1 MKQLKI
7 FTRPERLTWKGALA
21 SVGALALTCSGGAL
35 AWQANGWSVYK
46 YAPGIEQT
54 VTVTSASDDLI
65 CPASAENN
73 LQAPAYTQPVGYTL
87 SVGDIK
93 RAGGSQAY
101 VKDGVVSSYDISGAT
116 IKLDQ
121 SASRTKVGGAM
132 VAYSDSGDLRSL
144 TAGGCIQSSVTSWIV
159 GGATI
164 VGSSSTLYV
173 ANPGNTTV
181 NVKVTAWGASGEI
194 SLPSDGQLSIAPG
207 KATQLALENSAD
219 ADPQLA
225 LRVQAEGGRV
235 AAWVASQKL
244 DGESAAGS
252 DIITSTSST
261 GTSLT
266 IGALSIDKAA
276 SQITPQAAAAD
287 GAATSSPT
295 PSATASTTATPSAK
309 ATAKASAK
317 ASSAAKAGATPSAK
331 ASAKASAKPS
341 ATPSAKTTAKASAKP
356 SASAATSPSPTAAA
370 ATPSATASAESLDL
384 SGSLNEPRLRVL
396 NPGTKTAHVKVTLL
410 GKSGPVQFAPA
421 SGLNVKAGQVAD
433 LPLGGLSQGTY
444 GVKIDSD
451 QPVSAAALSTSQGSE
466 YPELSGQHIHDFT
479 WSQAQ
484 TGQGGVAMLP
494 RQDVTSQLLLTNPSA
509 KSKQV
514 TLSAIGSNWTSTL
527 TLPALSTQVAQ
538 VPESVQA
545 VSVSGAVPAT
555 LVSRETSGDQAG
567 TLISVIDRIEVTE
580 ATAQRRIR
588 L

>member
-1 MKQLKI
+1 MKQLKV
-7 FTRPERLTWKGALA
+7 FTRPERLTWKGALS

-46 YAPGIEQT
+46 YASGIEQT

-93 RAGGSQAY
+93 RAGGSQASI
-101 VKDGVVSSYDISGAT
+101 KDGVVSSYDISGAT

-144 TAGGCIQSSVTSWIV
+144 TAGGCVQSSVTSWIV

-235 AAWVASQKL
+235 AAWLASQKL

-252 DIITSTSST
+252 DIITSTASA

-287 GAATSSPT
+287 ATATPSPS
-295 PSATASTTATPSAK
+295 PSATTSATATPSAK

-317 ASSAAKAGATPSAK
+317 ASGKASAAPSAK
-331 ASAKASAKPS
+331 A
-341 ATPSAKTTAKASAKP
+341 TAK
-356 SASAATSPSPTAAA
+356 
-370 ATPSATASAESLDL
+370 ATPSATAKPSAAASTAAATPSPTPSASADSLDL
-384 SGSLNEPRLRVL
+384 SGALNEPRLRVL
-396 NPGTKTAHVKVTLL
+396 NPGDKTAHVKVTLL

-421 SGLNVKAGQVAD
+421 SALNVKAGQVAD
-433 LPLGGLSQGTY
+433 LPLGGLTQGTY

-509 KSKQV
+509 QPKQV

-538 VPESVQA
+538 VPDSVQA

>member
-21 SVGALALTCSGGAL
+21 SAGALVLTCSGGAL

-46 YAPGIEQT
+46 YASGIEQT

-93 RAGGSQAY
+93 RAGGSQASI
-101 VKDGVVSSYDISGAT
+101 KDGVVSSYDISGAT

-252 DIITSTSST
+252 DIITSTASA

-276 SQITPQAAAAD
+276 SEITPQAAAD
-287 GAATSSPT
+287 ATATPS
-295 PSATASTTATPSAK
+295 PSATTSATATPSAK

-317 ASSAAKAGATPSAK
+317 ASGKASAAPSAK
-331 ASAKASAKPS
+331 A
-341 ATPSAKTTAKASAKP
+341 TAK
-356 SASAATSPSPTAAA
+356 
-370 ATPSATASAESLDL
+370 ATPSATAKPSAAASTAAATPSPTPSASADSLDL
-384 SGSLNEPRLRVL
+384 SGALNEPRLRVL
-396 NPGTKTAHVKVTLL
+396 NPGDKTAHVKVTLL

-509 KSKQV
+509 QPKQV
-514 TLSAIGSNWTSTL
+514 TLSTIGSNWTSTL

>member
-46 YAPGIEQT
+46 YASGIEQT

-93 RAGGSQAY
+93 RAGGSQASI
-101 VKDGVVSSYDISGAT
+101 KDGVVSSYDISGAT

-144 TAGGCIQSSVTSWIV
+144 TAGGCVQSSVTSWIV

-252 DIITSTSST
+252 DIITSTASA

-276 SQITPQAAAAD
+276 SEITPQAAAAD
-287 GAATSSPT
+287 AAATPSPT
-295 PSATASTTATPSAK
+295 PSATANATATPSAK
-309 ATAKASAK
+309 ATVKASAK
-317 ASSAAKAGATPSAK
+317 ASGAAKAGAAPSAK
-331 ASAKASAKPS
+331 ASAKATPSATAKPS
-341 ATPSAKTTAKASAKP
+341 ATATTAV
-356 SASAATSPSPTAAA
+356 ATPSPTA
-370 ATPSATASAESLDL
+370 SADSLDL
-384 SGSLNEPRLRVL
+384 SGALNEPRLRVL
-396 NPGTKTAHVKVTLL
+396 NPGDKTAHVKVTLL

-421 SGLNVKAGQVAD
+421 SALNVKAGQVAD

-538 VPESVQA
+538 VPDSVQA

>member
-21 SVGALALTCSGGAL
+21 SAGALVLTCSGGAL

-46 YAPGIEQT
+46 YASGIEQT

-93 RAGGSQAY
+93 RSGGSQASI
-101 VKDGVVSSYDISGAT
+101 KDGVVSSYDISGAT

-144 TAGGCIQSSVTSWIV
+144 TAGGCVQSSVTSWIV

-252 DIITSTSST
+252 DIITSTASA

-276 SQITPQAAAAD
+276 SEITPQAAAAD
-287 GAATSSPT
+287 AAATPSPT
-295 PSATASTTATPSAK
+295 PSATTSATATPSAK

-317 ASSAAKAGATPSAK
+317 ASGAAKAGATPSAK
-331 ASAKASAKPS
+331 ASAKASAKTSGAAKAGAAPS
-341 ATPSAKTTAKASAKP
+341 AAAS
-356 SASAATSPSPTAAA
+356 TAA
-370 ATPSATASAESLDL
+370 ATPSPSASADSLDL
-384 SGSLNEPRLRVL
+384 SGALNEPRLRVL
-396 NPGTKTAHVKVTLL
+396 NPGDKTAHVKVTLL

>member
-93 RAGGSQAY
+93 RAGGSQASI
-101 VKDGVVSSYDISGAT
+101 KDGVVSSYDISGAT

-121 SASRTKVGGAM
+121 SASRTKAGGAM

-144 TAGGCIQSSVTSWIV
+144 TAGGCVQSSVTSWIV

-276 SQITPQAAAAD
+276 SEITPQAAAAD
-287 GAATSSPT
+287 ATATPSPS
-295 PSATASTTATPSAK
+295 PSATTSATATPSAK

-317 ASSAAKAGATPSAK
+317 ASGKASAAPSAK
-331 ASAKASAKPS
+331 A
-341 ATPSAKTTAKASAKP
+341 TAK
-356 SASAATSPSPTAAA
+356 
-370 ATPSATASAESLDL
+370 ATPSATAKPSAAASTAAATPSPTPSASADSLDL
-384 SGSLNEPRLRVL
+384 SGALNEPRLRVL
-396 NPGTKTAHVKVTLL
+396 NPGDKTAHVKVTLL

>member
-93 RAGGSQAY
+93 RAGGSQASI
-101 VKDGVVSSYDISGAT
+101 KDGVVSSYDISGAT

-121 SASRTKVGGAM
+121 SASRTKAGGAM

-144 TAGGCIQSSVTSWIV
+144 TAGGCVQSSVTSWIV

-194 SLPSDGQLSIAPG
+194 SLPSAGQLSIAPG

-252 DIITSTSST
+252 DIITSTASA

-287 GAATSSPT
+287 AAATPS
-295 PSATASTTATPSAK
+295 PSAAASATATPSAK

-317 ASSAAKAGATPSAK
+317 ASSAAKASATPSAK
-331 ASAKASAKPS
+331 ASAKATPS
-341 ATPSAKTTAKASAKP
+341 ATT
-356 SASAATSPSPTAAA
+356 AA
-370 ATPSATASAESLDL
+370 ATPSPSASADSLDL
-384 SGSLNEPRLRVL
+384 SGALNEPRLRVL
-396 NPGTKTAHVKVTLL
+396 NPGDKTAHVKVTLL

-484 TGQGGVAMLP
+484 TGPGGVAMLP

-538 VPESVQA
+538 VPDSVQA

-580 ATAQRRIR
+580 AIAQRRIR

>member
-93 RAGGSQAY
+93 RAGGSQASI
-101 VKDGVVSSYDISGAT
+101 KDGVVSSYDISGAT

-121 SASRTKVGGAM
+121 SASRTKAGGAM

-144 TAGGCIQSSVTSWIV
+144 TAGGCVQSSVTSWIV

-225 LRVQAEGGRV
+225 LRIQAEGGRV

-252 DIITSTSST
+252 DIITSTASA

-276 SQITPQAAAAD
+276 SQITPQAAAAAD
-287 GAATSSPT
+287 AAATPS
-295 PSATASTTATPSAK
+295 PSAAASATATPSAK

-317 ASSAAKAGATPSAK
+317 ASGKASAAPSAK
-331 ASAKASAKPS
+331 A
-341 ATPSAKTTAKASAKP
+341 TAK
-356 SASAATSPSPTAAA
+356 
-370 ATPSATASAESLDL
+370 ATPSATAKPSAAASTAAATPSPSASADSLDL
-384 SGSLNEPRLRVL
+384 SGALNEPRLRVL
-396 NPGTKTAHVKVTLL
+396 NPGDKTAHVKVTLL

-538 VPESVQA
+538 VPDSVQA

>member
-93 RAGGSQAY
+93 RAGGSQASI
-101 VKDGVVSSYDISGAT
+101 KDGVVSSYDISGAT
-116 IKLDQ
+116 IKLDH
-121 SASRTKVGGAM
+121 SASRTKAGGAM

-144 TAGGCIQSSVTSWIV
+144 TAGGCVQSSVTSWIV

-287 GAATSSPT
+287 ATATPSPS
-295 PSATASTTATPSAK
+295 PSATTSATATPSAK

-317 ASSAAKAGATPSAK
+317 ASGKASAAPSAK
-331 ASAKASAKPS
+331 A
-341 ATPSAKTTAKASAKP
+341 TAK
-356 SASAATSPSPTAAA
+356 
-370 ATPSATASAESLDL
+370 ATPSATAKPSAAASTAAATPSPTPSASADSLDL
-384 SGSLNEPRLRVL
+384 SGALNEPRLRVL
-396 NPGTKTAHVKVTLL
+396 NPGDKTAHVKVTLL

>member
-21 SVGALALTCSGGAL
+21 SAGALVLTCSGGAL

-46 YAPGIEQT
+46 YASGIEQT

-93 RAGGSQAY
+93 RAGGSQASI
-101 VKDGVVSSYDISGAT
+101 KDGVVSSYDISGAT

-252 DIITSTSST
+252 DIITSTASA

-276 SQITPQAAAAD
+276 SEITPQAAAAAAD
-287 GAATSSPT
+287 AAATPSPT
-295 PSATASTTATPSAK
+295 PSATTSATATPSAK

-317 ASSAAKAGATPSAK
+317 ASSAAKASATPSAK
-331 ASAKASAKPS
+331 ASAKASAKTSGAAKAGAAPS
-341 ATPSAKTTAKASAKP
+341 AAAS
-356 SASAATSPSPTAAA
+356 TAA
-370 ATPSATASAESLDL
+370 ATPSPTPTASADSLDL
-384 SGSLNEPRLRVL
+384 SGALNEPRLRVL
-396 NPGTKTAHVKVTLL
+396 NPGDKTAHVKVTLL

-421 SGLNVKAGQVAD
+421 SALNVKAGQVAD
-433 LPLGGLSQGTY
+433 LPLGGLTQGTY

-509 KSKQV
+509 QPKQV

-538 VPESVQA
+538 VPDSVQA

>member
-46 YAPGIEQT
+46 YASGIEQT

-93 RAGGSQAY
+93 RAGGSQASI
-101 VKDGVVSSYDISGAT
+101 KDGVVSSYDISGAT

-121 SASRTKVGGAM
+121 SASRTKAGGAM

-144 TAGGCIQSSVTSWIV
+144 TAGGCVQSSVTSWIV

-252 DIITSTSST
+252 DIITSTASA

-287 GAATSSPT
+287 GAATPSPSPT
-295 PSATASTTATPSAK
+295 AAASTTATPSAK

-317 ASSAAKAGATPSAK
+317 ASGAAKASVTPSAK
-331 ASAKASAKPS
+331 ASAKATPS
-341 ATPSAKTTAKASAKP
+341 ATATATTA
-356 SASAATSPSPTAAA
+356 AATPSPSPTAAA
-370 ATPSATASAESLDL
+370 ATPNPTASAESLDL

-410 GKSGPVQFAPA
+410 GKSGPVEFAPA
-421 SGLNVKAGQVAD
+421 SALNVKAGQVAD
-433 LPLGGLSQGTY
+433 LPLGGLAQGTY

-509 KSKQV
+509 QPKQV

-545 VSVSGAVPAT
+545 VSVSGAVAAT

-567 TLISVIDRIEVTE
+567 TLISVIDCIEVTE

>member
-21 SVGALALTCSGGAL
+21 SVGALALTCAGGAL

-93 RAGGSQAY
+93 RAGGSQASI
-101 VKDGVVSSYDISGAT
+101 KDGVVSSYDISGAT

-121 SASRTKVGGAM
+121 SASRTKAGGAM

-144 TAGGCIQSSVTSWIV
+144 TAGGCVQSSVTSWIV

-252 DIITSTSST
+252 DIITSTASA

-276 SQITPQAAAAD
+276 SEITPQAAAAD
-287 GAATSSPT
+287 AAATPSPT
-295 PSATASTTATPSAK
+295 PSATTSATATPSAK

-317 ASSAAKAGATPSAK
+317 ASGAAKAGATPSAK
-331 ASAKASAKPS
+331 ASAKASAKTSGAAKAGAAPS
-341 ATPSAKTTAKASAKP
+341 AAAS
-356 SASAATSPSPTAAA
+356 TAA
-370 ATPSATASAESLDL
+370 ATPSPTPTASADSLDL
-384 SGSLNEPRLRVL
+384 SGALNEPRLRVL
-396 NPGTKTAHVKVTLL
+396 NPGDKTAHVKVTLL

-421 SGLNVKAGQVAD
+421 SALNVKAGQVAD
-433 LPLGGLSQGTY
+433 LPLGGLTQGTY

-509 KSKQV
+509 QPKQV

-538 VPESVQA
+538 VPDSVQA

-567 TLISVIDRIEVTE
+567 TLISVVDRIEVTE

>member
-21 SVGALALTCSGGAL
+21 SAGALVLTCSGGAL

-46 YAPGIEQT
+46 YASGIEQT

-93 RAGGSQAY
+93 RSGGSQASI
-101 VKDGVVSSYDISGAT
+101 KDGVVSSYDISGAT

-144 TAGGCIQSSVTSWIV
+144 TAGGCVQSSVTSWIV

-252 DIITSTSST
+252 DIITSTASA

-276 SQITPQAAAAD
+276 SEITPQAAAAD
-287 GAATSSPT
+287 AAATPSPT
-295 PSATASTTATPSAK
+295 PSATTSATATPSAK

-317 ASSAAKAGATPSAK
+317 ASGAAKAGATPSAK
-331 ASAKASAKPS
+331 ASAKASAKTSGAAKAGAAPS
-341 ATPSAKTTAKASAKP
+341 AAAS
-356 SASAATSPSPTAAA
+356 TAA
-370 ATPSATASAESLDL
+370 ATPSPTPTASADSLDL
-384 SGSLNEPRLRVL
+384 SGALNEPRLRVL
-396 NPGTKTAHVKVTLL
+396 NPGDKTAHVKVTLL

-421 SGLNVKAGQVAD
+421 SALNVKAGQVAD
-433 LPLGGLSQGTY
+433 LPLGGLTQGTY

-509 KSKQV
+509 QPKQV

-538 VPESVQA
+538 VPDSVQA

>member
-7 FTRPERLTWKGALA
+7 FTRPEHLTWKGALA
-21 SVGALALTCSGGAL
+21 SVGAIALTCSGGAL

-93 RAGGSQAY
+93 RAGGSQASI
-101 VKDGVVSSYDISGAT
+101 KDGVVSSYDISGAT

-144 TAGGCIQSSVTSWIV
+144 TAGGCVQSSVTSWIV

-252 DIITSTSST
+252 DIITSTASA

-287 GAATSSPT
+287 AAATPSPT
-295 PSATASTTATPSAK
+295 PSAAASAKATPSAK

-317 ASSAAKAGATPSAK
+317 ASSAAKASAAPSAK
-331 ASAKASAKPS
+331 ASAKATAKPS
-341 ATPSAKTTAKASAKP
+341 ATATTSATA
-356 SASAATSPSPTAAA
+356 TAAA
-370 ATPSATASAESLDL
+370 ATPSPTPSASADSLDL
-384 SGSLNEPRLRVL
+384 SGALNEPRLRVL
-396 NPGTKTAHVKVTLL
+396 NPGDKTAHVKVTLL
-410 GKSGPVQFAPA
+410 GKSGPVKFAPA

-433 LPLGGLSQGTY
+433 LPLGGLAQGTY

-509 KSKQV
+509 QPKQV

>member
-93 RAGGSQAY
+93 RAGGSQASI
-101 VKDGVVSSYDISGAT
+101 KDGVVSSYDISGAA

-144 TAGGCIQSSVTSWIV
+144 TAGGCVQSSVTSWIV

-287 GAATSSPT
+287 ATATPSPS
-295 PSATASTTATPSAK
+295 PSATTSATATPSAK

-317 ASSAAKAGATPSAK
+317 ASGKASAAPSAK
-331 ASAKASAKPS
+331 A
-341 ATPSAKTTAKASAKP
+341 TAK
-356 SASAATSPSPTAAA
+356 
-370 ATPSATASAESLDL
+370 ATPSATAKPSAAASTAAATPSPTPSASADSLDL
-384 SGSLNEPRLRVL
+384 SGALNEPRLRVL
-396 NPGTKTAHVKVTLL
+396 NPGDKTAHVKVTLL

>member
-93 RAGGSQAY
+93 RAGGSQASI
-101 VKDGVVSSYDISGAT
+101 KNGVVSSYDISGAT

-252 DIITSTSST
+252 DIITSTASA

-276 SQITPQAAAAD
+276 SEITPQAAAAD
-287 GAATSSPT
+287 AAATPSPT
-295 PSATASTTATPSAK
+295 PSATTSATATPSAK

-317 ASSAAKAGATPSAK
+317 ASGAAKAGATPSAK
-331 ASAKASAKPS
+331 ASAKASAKTSGAAKAGAAPS
-341 ATPSAKTTAKASAKP
+341 AAAS
-356 SASAATSPSPTAAA
+356 TAA
-370 ATPSATASAESLDL
+370 ATPSPTPTASADSLDL
-384 SGSLNEPRLRVL
+384 SGALNEPRLRVL
-396 NPGTKTAHVKVTLL
+396 NPGDKTAHVKVTLL

-421 SGLNVKAGQVAD
+421 SALNVKAGQVAD
-433 LPLGGLSQGTY
+433 LPLGGLTQGTY

-509 KSKQV
+509 QPKQV

-538 VPESVQA
+538 VPDSVQA

>member
-1 MKQLKI
+1 MKQLKV

-21 SVGALALTCSGGAL
+21 SVGALALTCAGGAL

-93 RAGGSQAY
+93 RAGGSQAT

-252 DIITSTSST
+252 DIITSTASA

-309 ATAKASAK
+309 ATAKAS
-317 ASSAAKAGATPSAK
+317 SAAKASVTPSAK
-331 ASAKASAKPS
+331 ATAKVSAKPS

-356 SASAATSPSPTAAA
+356 SASAATSPSPTVAA

-410 GKSGPVQFAPA
+410 GKSGPVEFAPA
-421 SGLNVKAGQVAD
+421 SALNVKAGQVAD
-433 LPLGGLSQGTY
+433 LPLGGLAQGTY

-509 KSKQV
+509 QPKQV

-545 VSVSGAVPAT
+545 VSVSGAVAAT

-567 TLISVIDRIEVTE
+567 TLISVIDCIEVTE

>member
-93 RAGGSQAY
+93 RAGGSQASI
-101 VKDGVVSSYDISGAT
+101 KDGVVSSYDISGAT

-121 SASRTKVGGAM
+121 SASRTKAGGAM
-132 VAYSDSGDLRSL
+132 VVYSDSGDLRSL
-144 TAGGCIQSSVTSWIV
+144 TAGGCVQSSVTSWIV

-252 DIITSTSST
+252 DIITSTASA

-287 GAATSSPT
+287 ATATPSPS
-295 PSATASTTATPSAK
+295 PSATTSATATPSAK

-317 ASSAAKAGATPSAK
+317 ASGKASAAPSAK
-331 ASAKASAKPS
+331 A
-341 ATPSAKTTAKASAKP
+341 TAK
-356 SASAATSPSPTAAA
+356 
-370 ATPSATASAESLDL
+370 ATPSATAKPSAAASTAAATPSPTPSASADSLDL
-384 SGSLNEPRLRVL
+384 SGALNEPRLRVL
-396 NPGTKTAHVKVTLL
+396 NPGDKTAHVKVTLL

-433 LPLGGLSQGTY
+433 LPLGGLTQGTY

-509 KSKQV
+509 QPKQV

-538 VPESVQA
+538 VPENVQA

>member
-93 RAGGSQAY
+93 RAGGSQASI
-101 VKDGVVSSYDISGAT
+101 KDGVVSSYDISGAT

-121 SASRTKVGGAM
+121 SASRTKAGGAM

-144 TAGGCIQSSVTSWIV
+144 TAGGCVQSSVTSWIV

-252 DIITSTSST
+252 DIITSTASA

-276 SQITPQAAAAD
+276 SQITPQAAADA
-287 GAATSSPT
+287 AATPS
-295 PSATASTTATPSAK
+295 PSAAASATATPSAK

-317 ASSAAKAGATPSAK
+317 ASSAAKASATPSAK
-331 ASAKASAKPS
+331 ASAKATPSATAKPS
-341 ATPSAKTTAKASAKP
+341 ATATTAV
-356 SASAATSPSPTAAA
+356 ATPSPTA
-370 ATPSATASAESLDL
+370 SADSLDL
-384 SGSLNEPRLRVL
+384 SGALNEPRLRVL
-396 NPGTKTAHVKVTLL
+396 NPGDKTAHVKVTLL

-421 SGLNVKAGQVAD
+421 SGINVKAGQVAD

-509 KSKQV
+509 QPKQV

>member
-1 MKQLKI
+1 M
-7 FTRPERLTWKGALA
+7 
-21 SVGALALTCSGGAL
+21 
-35 AWQANGWSVYK
+35 
-46 YAPGIEQT
+46 
-54 VTVTSASDDLI
+54 
-65 CPASAENN
+65 
-73 LQAPAYTQPVGYTL
+73 
-87 SVGDIK
+87 
-93 RAGGSQAY
+93 
-101 VKDGVVSSYDISGAT
+101 
-116 IKLDQ
+116 
-121 SASRTKVGGAM
+121 
-132 VAYSDSGDLRSL
+132 
-144 TAGGCIQSSVTSWIV
+144 
-159 GGATI
+159 
-164 VGSSSTLYV
+164 
-173 ANPGNTTV
+173 
-181 NVKVTAWGASGEI
+181 
-194 SLPSDGQLSIAPG
+194 
-207 KATQLALENSAD
+207 
-219 ADPQLA
+219 
-225 LRVQAEGGRV
+225 

-287 GAATSSPT
+287 ATATPSPS
-295 PSATASTTATPSAK
+295 PSATTSATATPSAK

-317 ASSAAKAGATPSAK
+317 ASGKASAAPSAK
-331 ASAKASAKPS
+331 A
-341 ATPSAKTTAKASAKP
+341 TAK
-356 SASAATSPSPTAAA
+356 
-370 ATPSATASAESLDL
+370 ATPSATAKPSAAASTAAATPSPTPSASADSLDL
-384 SGSLNEPRLRVL
+384 SGALNEPRLRVL
-396 NPGTKTAHVKVTLL
+396 NPGDKTAHVKVTLL

>member
-46 YAPGIEQT
+46 YASGIEQT

-93 RAGGSQAY
+93 RAGGSQASI
-101 VKDGVVSSYDISGAT
+101 KDGVVSSYDISGAT

-121 SASRTKVGGAM
+121 SASRTKAGGAM

-144 TAGGCIQSSVTSWIV
+144 TAGGCVQSSVTSWIV

-252 DIITSTSST
+252 DIITSTASA

-287 GAATSSPT
+287 AAATPS
-295 PSATASTTATPSAK
+295 PSAAASATATPSAK

-317 ASSAAKAGATPSAK
+317 ASGAAKASATPSAK
-331 ASAKASAKPS
+331 ASAKATAKPS
-341 ATPSAKTTAKASAKP
+341 ATATPSTTA
-356 SASAATSPSPTAAA
+356 TTAA
-370 ATPSATASAESLDL
+370 ATPSPSASADSLDL
-384 SGSLNEPRLRVL
+384 SGALNEPRLRVL
-396 NPGTKTAHVKVTLL
+396 NPGDKTAHVKVTLL

-433 LPLGGLSQGTY
+433 LPLGGLTQGTY

-509 KSKQV
+509 QPKQV

-538 VPESVQA
+538 VPDSVQA

>member
-1 MKQLKI
+1 MKQLKV
-7 FTRPERLTWKGALA
+7 FTRPERLTWRGALA
-21 SVGALALTCSGGAL
+21 SVGALALTCTGGAL

-252 DIITSTSST
+252 DIITSTASA

-287 GAATSSPT
+287 GAATSSPS
-295 PSATASTTATPSAK
+295 PAASTTATPSAK

-317 ASSAAKAGATPSAK
+317 ASGAAKAGATPSAK
-331 ASAKASAKPS
+331 ASAKATPS
-341 ATPSAKTTAKASAKP
+341 ATATATTA
-356 SASAATSPSPTAAA
+356 AATPSPSPTAAA
-370 ATPSATASAESLDL
+370 ATPNPTASAESLDL

-410 GKSGPVQFAPA
+410 GKSGPVEFAPA
-421 SGLNVKAGQVAD
+421 SALNVKAGQVAD
-433 LPLGGLSQGTY
+433 LPLGGLAQGTY

-509 KSKQV
+509 QPKQV

-567 TLISVIDRIEVTE
+567 TLISVIDCIEVTE

>member
-93 RAGGSQAY
+93 RAGGSQASI
-101 VKDGVVSSYDISGAT
+101 KDGVVSSYDISGAT

-121 SASRTKVGGAM
+121 SASRTKAGGAM

-144 TAGGCIQSSVTSWIV
+144 TAGGCVQSSVTSWIV

-287 GAATSSPT
+287 ATATPSPS
-295 PSATASTTATPSAK
+295 PSATTSATATPSAK

-317 ASSAAKAGATPSAK
+317 ASGK
-331 ASAKASAKPS
+331 ASAAPSATAKPS
-341 ATPSAKTTAKASAKP
+341 AAAS
-356 SASAATSPSPTAAA
+356 TAA
-370 ATPSATASAESLDL
+370 ATPSPTPSASADSLDL
-384 SGSLNEPRLRVL
+384 SGALNEPRLRVL
-396 NPGTKTAHVKVTLL
+396 NPGDKTAHVKVTLL

>member
-21 SVGALALTCSGGAL
+21 SVGALALTCTGGAL

-116 IKLDQ
+116 IKLYQ

-144 TAGGCIQSSVTSWIV
+144 TAGGCVQSSVTSWIV

-252 DIITSTSST
+252 DIITSTASA

-276 SQITPQAAAAD
+276 SQITPQAAADA
-287 GAATSSPT
+287 AATPSPSPT
-295 PSATASTTATPSAK
+295 AAASTTATPSAK

-317 ASSAAKAGATPSAK
+317 ASSAAKASATPSAK
-331 ASAKASAKPS
+331 ASAKATPSAT
-341 ATPSAKTTAKASAKP
+341 ATPSASATTS
-356 SASAATSPSPTAAA
+356 ATSPTPSPTAAA
-370 ATPSATASAESLDL
+370 ATPNPTASAESLDL

-410 GKSGPVQFAPA
+410 GKSGPVEFAPA
-421 SGLNVKAGQVAD
+421 SALNVKAGQVAD
-433 LPLGGLSQGTY
+433 LPLGGLAQGTY

-509 KSKQV
+509 QPKQV

-545 VSVSGAVPAT
+545 VSVSGAVAAT

-567 TLISVIDRIEVTE
+567 TLISVIDCIEVTE

>member
-1 MKQLKI
+1 MKQLKV

-93 RAGGSQAY
+93 RAGGSQASI
-101 VKDGVVSSYDISGAT
+101 KDGVVSSYDISGAT

-121 SASRTKVGGAM
+121 SASRTKAGGAM

-144 TAGGCIQSSVTSWIV
+144 TAGGCVQSSVTSWIV

-194 SLPSDGQLSIAPG
+194 SLPSAGQLSIAPG

-252 DIITSTSST
+252 DIITSTASA

-287 GAATSSPT
+287 AAATPS
-295 PSATASTTATPSAK
+295 PSAAASATATPSAK
-309 ATAKASAK
+309 ASTKASAK
-317 ASSAAKAGATPSAK
+317 ASSAAKASATPSAK
-331 ASAKASAKPS
+331 ASAKATPS
-341 ATPSAKTTAKASAKP
+341 ATT
-356 SASAATSPSPTAAA
+356 AA
-370 ATPSATASAESLDL
+370 ATPSPSASADSLDL
-384 SGSLNEPRLRVL
+384 SGALNEPRLRVL
-396 NPGTKTAHVKVTLL
+396 NPGDKTAHVKVTLL

-433 LPLGGLSQGTY
+433 LPLGGLAQGTY

-509 KSKQV
+509 QPKQV

-580 ATAQRRIR
+580 AIAQRRIR

>member
-46 YAPGIEQT
+46 YASGIEQT

-93 RAGGSQAY
+93 RAGGSQASI
-101 VKDGVVSSYDISGAT
+101 KDGVVSSYDISGAT

-252 DIITSTSST
+252 DIITSTASA

-276 SQITPQAAAAD
+276 SEITPQAAAAD
-287 GAATSSPT
+287 ATATPSPT
-295 PSATASTTATPSAK
+295 PTASATATPSAK

-317 ASSAAKAGATPSAK
+317 ASSAAKAS
-331 ASAKASAKPS
+331 
-341 ATPSAKTTAKASAKP
+341 
-356 SASAATSPSPTAAA
+356 
-370 ATPSATASAESLDL
+370 ATPSATATTAAATPSPSASADSLDL
-384 SGSLNEPRLRVL
+384 SGALNEPRLRVL
-396 NPGTKTAHVKVTLL
+396 NPGDKTAHVKVTLL

-433 LPLGGLSQGTY
+433 LPLGGLAQGTY

-509 KSKQV
+509 QPKQV

>member
-46 YAPGIEQT
+46 YASGIEQT

-93 RAGGSQAY
+93 RAGGSQASI
-101 VKDGVVSSYDISGAT
+101 KDGVVSSYDISGAT

-121 SASRTKVGGAM
+121 SASRTKAGGAM

-144 TAGGCIQSSVTSWIV
+144 TAGGCVQSSVTSWIV

-252 DIITSTSST
+252 DIITSTASA

-287 GAATSSPT
+287 AAATPSPT
-295 PSATASTTATPSAK
+295 PSAAASAKATPSAK

-317 ASSAAKAGATPSAK
+317 ASSAAKASAAPSAK
-331 ASAKASAKPS
+331 ASAKATAKPS
-341 ATPSAKTTAKASAKP
+341 ATATTSATA
-356 SASAATSPSPTAAA
+356 TAAA
-370 ATPSATASAESLDL
+370 ATPSPTPSASADSLDL
-384 SGSLNEPRLRVL
+384 SGALNEPRLRVL
-396 NPGTKTAHVKVTLL
+396 NPGDKTAHVKVTLL

-421 SGLNVKAGQVAD
+421 SALNVKAGQVAD
-433 LPLGGLSQGTY
+433 LPLGGLAQGTY

-509 KSKQV
+509 QPKQV

>member
-1 MKQLKI
+1 MKQLKV

-21 SVGALALTCSGGAL
+21 SVGALALTCTGGAL

-144 TAGGCIQSSVTSWIV
+144 TAGGCVQSSVTSWIV

-252 DIITSTSST
+252 DIITSTASA

-287 GAATSSPT
+287 GAATSSPSPT
-295 PSATASTTATPSAK
+295 AAASTTATPSAK

-317 ASSAAKAGATPSAK
+317 ASGAAKAGATPSAK
-331 ASAKASAKPS
+331 ASAKATPS
-341 ATPSAKTTAKASAKP
+341 ATATATTAV
-356 SASAATSPSPTAAA
+356 ATPSPSPTAAA
-370 ATPSATASAESLDL
+370 ATPNPTASAESLDL

-410 GKSGPVQFAPA
+410 GKSGPVEFAPA
-421 SGLNVKAGQVAD
+421 SALNVKAGQVAD
-433 LPLGGLSQGTY
+433 LPLGGLAQGTY

-509 KSKQV
+509 QPKQV

-545 VSVSGAVPAT
+545 VSVSGAVAAT

-567 TLISVIDRIEVTE
+567 TLISVIDCIEVTE

>member
-46 YAPGIEQT
+46 YASGIEQT

-93 RAGGSQAY
+93 RAGGSQASI
-101 VKDGVVSSYDISGAT
+101 KDGVVSSYDISGAT

-121 SASRTKVGGAM
+121 SASRTKAGGAM

-144 TAGGCIQSSVTSWIV
+144 TAGGCVQSSVTSWIV

-252 DIITSTSST
+252 DIITSTASA

-276 SQITPQAAAAD
+276 SEITPQAAAAD
-287 GAATSSPT
+287 ATATPSPT
-295 PSATASTTATPSAK
+295 PSATASATATPSAK
-309 ATAKASAK
+309 ATAKTNAK
-317 ASSAAKAGATPSAK
+317 ASGAAKASATPSAK
-331 ASAKASAKPS
+331 ASAKATPSATAKPS
-341 ATPSAKTTAKASAKP
+341 AAAS
-356 SASAATSPSPTAAA
+356 TAA
-370 ATPSATASAESLDL
+370 ATPSPTASADSLDL
-384 SGSLNEPRLRVL
+384 SGALNEPRLRVL
-396 NPGTKTAHVKVTLL
+396 NPGDKTAHVKVTLL

-421 SGLNVKAGQVAD
+421 SALNVKAGQVAD

-484 TGQGGVAMLP
+484 TGQGGVAILP

-509 KSKQV
+509 QPKQV

-538 VPESVQA
+538 VPDSVQA

>member
-46 YAPGIEQT
+46 YASGIEQT

-93 RAGGSQAY
+93 RAGGSQASI
-101 VKDGVVSSYDISGAT
+101 KDGVVSSYDISGAT

-144 TAGGCIQSSVTSWIV
+144 TAGGCVQSSVTSWIV

-252 DIITSTSST
+252 DIITSTASA

-276 SQITPQAAAAD
+276 SEITPQAAAAD
-287 GAATSSPT
+287 AAATPSPT
-295 PSATASTTATPSAK
+295 PSAAASAKATPSAK

-317 ASSAAKAGATPSAK
+317 ASGKASAAPSAK
-331 ASAKASAKPS
+331 ASAKATAKPS
-341 ATPSAKTTAKASAKP
+341 ATATTSATA
-356 SASAATSPSPTAAA
+356 TAAA
-370 ATPSATASAESLDL
+370 ATPSPTPSASADSLDL
-384 SGSLNEPRLRVL
+384 SGALNEPRLRVL
-396 NPGTKTAHVKVTLL
+396 NPGDKTAHVKVTLL

-421 SGLNVKAGQVAD
+421 SALNVKAGQVAD
-433 LPLGGLSQGTY
+433 LPLGGLAQGTY

-509 KSKQV
+509 QSKQV

>member
-93 RAGGSQAY
+93 RAGGSQASI
-101 VKDGVVSSYDISGAT
+101 KDGVVSSYDISGAA

-144 TAGGCIQSSVTSWIV
+144 TAGGCVQSSVTSWIV

-252 DIITSTSST
+252 DISTSTASA

-276 SQITPQAAAAD
+276 SEITPQAAAD
-287 GAATSSPT
+287 ATATPSPT
-295 PSATASTTATPSAK
+295 PSATASATATPSAK
-309 ATAKASAK
+309 ATAKTNAK
-317 ASSAAKAGATPSAK
+317 ASGAAKASATPSAK
-331 ASAKASAKPS
+331 ASAKATPSATAKPS
-341 ATPSAKTTAKASAKP
+341 AAAS
-356 SASAATSPSPTAAA
+356 TAA
-370 ATPSATASAESLDL
+370 ATPSPTPTASADSLDL
-384 SGSLNEPRLRVL
+384 SGALNEPRLRVL
-396 NPGTKTAHVKVTLL
+396 NPGDKTAHVKVTLL

-433 LPLGGLSQGTY
+433 LPLGGLTQGTY

-509 KSKQV
+509 QPKQV

-538 VPESVQA
+538 VPDSVQA

>member
-93 RAGGSQAY
+93 RAGGSQASI
-101 VKDGVVSSYDISGAT
+101 KDGVVSSYDISGAT

-121 SASRTKVGGAM
+121 SASRTKAGGAM

-144 TAGGCIQSSVTSWIV
+144 TAGGCVQSSVTSWIV

-252 DIITSTSST
+252 DIITSTASA

-276 SQITPQAAAAD
+276 SEITPQAAAAD
-287 GAATSSPT
+287 AAATPSPT
-295 PSATASTTATPSAK
+295 PSATTSATATPSAK

-317 ASSAAKAGATPSAK
+317 ASGAAKAGATPSAK
-331 ASAKASAKPS
+331 ASAKASAKTSGAAKAGAAPS
-341 ATPSAKTTAKASAKP
+341 AAAS
-356 SASAATSPSPTAAA
+356 TAA
-370 ATPSATASAESLDL
+370 ATPSPTPTASADSLDL
-384 SGSLNEPRLRVL
+384 SGALNEPRLRVL
-396 NPGTKTAHVKVTLL
+396 NPGDKTAHVKVTLL

-421 SGLNVKAGQVAD
+421 SALNVKAGQVAD
-433 LPLGGLSQGTY
+433 LPLGGLTQGTY

-509 KSKQV
+509 QPKQV

-538 VPESVQA
+538 VPDSVQA